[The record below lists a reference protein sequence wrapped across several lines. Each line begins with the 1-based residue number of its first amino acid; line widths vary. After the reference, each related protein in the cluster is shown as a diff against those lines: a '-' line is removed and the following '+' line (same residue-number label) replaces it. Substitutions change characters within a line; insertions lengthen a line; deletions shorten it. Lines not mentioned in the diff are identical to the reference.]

1 MQRTREEKIKFLYSN
16 LDTRKEVWDCF
27 TDEELDRVIDALW
40 VVQECEAYD
49 EAHRYYEDE

>member
-1 MQRTREEKIKFLYSN
+1 MQRTRDEKIKFLYSN

-49 EAHRYYEDE
+49 RANQYYEDE